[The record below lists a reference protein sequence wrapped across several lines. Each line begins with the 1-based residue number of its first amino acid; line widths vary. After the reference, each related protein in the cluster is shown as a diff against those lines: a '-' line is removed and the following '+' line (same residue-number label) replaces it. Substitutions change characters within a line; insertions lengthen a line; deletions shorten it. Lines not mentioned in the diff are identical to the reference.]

1 MAKKKKIYKVGIDSE
16 TYAISLVESPAI
28 EETLVALEEQKPIK
42 IQLADEEKYMVYS
55 AVLVP
60 DKPIYRRNEDGDEF
74 YIEFTK
80 ESIEKM
86 AQEYLMNYRQNEITL
101 DHATMANDIT
111 LVESWIK
118 TDMYK
123 DKSVAIGLSE
133 DLPIGTWIAG
143 LKVNQIDAWNRIK
156 NGELRGFSVESMISL
171 EEFSKQEQN
180 TNNMSIETNDNMFWD
195 KMKNILSEVFTSL
208 SMSKKDEADIESSE
222 TYKITPESA
231 AKELEAILSKDS
243 DDKSYPLS
251 AMTDPLNIEL
261 ANQSG
266 FTSVEA
272 YLDEVYAIKT
282 DGYTSGTSAQANFEE
297 NALPTEPTVE
307 PNTITVQVQP
317 LTEEE
322 KSTIEEGIKSGAT
335 EAPKVEEKPQE
346 NNAHLEELIN
356 SLKEEIN
363 ALKEMN
369 NGLNDK
375 VKELSKEP
383 STKPVNTNAKPS
395 GASTYS
401 AWREQMRSMIG

>member
-1 MAKKKKIYKVGIDSE
+1 MAKKIKKYKVGIDSE

-42 IQLADEEKYMVYS
+42 VQLADEEKYMVYS

-86 AQEYLMNYRQNEITL
+86 AQEYMMNYRQNEITL
-101 DHATMANDIT
+101 DHETMANDIT

-180 TNNMSIETNDNMFWD
+180 TNNMNIETNDMFWD
-195 KMKNILSEVFTSL
+195 KLKNILKDTF
-208 SMSKKDEADIESSE
+208 SKKVEEPTVE
-222 TYKITPESA
+222 
-231 AKELEAILSKDS
+231 
-243 DDKSYPLS
+243 
-251 AMTDPLNIEL
+251 EL
-261 ANQSG
+261 AANSG
-266 FTSVEA
+266 FTNVEDYQKEVEA
-272 YLDEVYAIKT
+272 VKAEL
-282 DGYTSGTSAQANFEE
+282 EE
-297 NALPTEPTVE
+297 QNAEEPAVEPTVE
-307 PNTITVQVQP
+307 PTV
-317 LTEEE
+317 EEP
-322 KSTIEEGIKSGAT
+322 KPAEEPKVDEPT
-335 EAPKVEEKPQE
+335 VEEPKVEEKPNE
-346 NNAHLEELIN
+346 DNTKHLEELIG

-369 NGLNDK
+369 SGLNDK

-383 STKPVNTNAKPS
+383 SAKPVNTNAKPS
-395 GASTYS
+395 AADTYS

>member
-1 MAKKKKIYKVGIDSE
+1 MSKKKKIYKVGIDSE

-42 IQLADEEKYMVYS
+42 VQLADEEKYMVYS

-60 DKPIYRRNEDGDEF
+60 DKPIYRRNEDGNEF

-180 TNNMSIETNDNMFWD
+180 TNNMIETNDNMFWD
-195 KMKNILSEVFTSL
+195 KMKSILSEVFTSL
-208 SMSKKDEADIESSE
+208 SMNNRSEADIETSE
-222 TYKITPESA
+222 GMRITPESA
-231 AKELEAILSKDS
+231 LKEWENF
-243 DDKSYPLS
+243 DKKEDWQKPYPLS
-251 AMTDPLNIEL
+251 ALTDPQNIEL
-261 ANQSG
+261 ANMSG
-266 FTSVEA
+266 FTSMES

-282 DGYTSGTSAQANFEE
+282 ELEE
-297 NALPTEPTVE
+297 QNAPQGEPTLE
-307 PNTITVQVQP
+307 PSEPSEPSEPTN
-317 LTEEE
+317 E
-322 KSTIEEGIKSGAT
+322 
-335 EAPKVEEKPQE
+335 PQE
-346 NNAHLEELIN
+346 PKEEPIEPKNEPKSEDISKLEELIG
-356 SLKEEIN
+356 SLKGEIE
-363 ALKEMN
+363 ALKTMN
-369 NGLNDK
+369 SGLEEK
-375 VKELSKEP
+375 VKEMSKEP
-383 STKPVNTNAKPS
+383 SAKPVNTNSKPS
-395 GASTYS
+395 ANNTYAS
-401 AWREQMRSMIG
+401 WREQMRGMIG

>member
-1 MAKKKKIYKVGIDSE
+1 MTKKKKIYKVGIDSE

-42 IQLADEEKYMVYS
+42 VQLADEEKYMVYS

-60 DKPIYRRNEDGDEF
+60 DRPIYRRNEDGDEF

-180 TNNMSIETNDNMFWD
+180 TNNMNIETNDMFWD
-195 KMKNILSEVFTSL
+195 KLKNILKDTF
-208 SMSKKDEADIESSE
+208 SKK
-222 TYKITPESA
+222 
-231 AKELEAILSKDS
+231 
-243 DDKSYPLS
+243 
-251 AMTDPLNIEL
+251 
-261 ANQSG
+261 
-266 FTSVEA
+266 VE
-272 YLDEVYAIKT
+272 
-282 DGYTSGTSAQANFEE
+282 
-297 NALPTEPTVE
+297 EPTVE
-307 PNTITVQVQP
+307 ELAANSGFTNVEEYEKEVEAVKEELEEQNAPTEPQAQEPTVETP
-317 LTEEE
+317 KTEEPV
-322 KSTIEEGIKSGAT
+322 TEEPNVEEPKPT
-335 EAPKVEEKPQE
+335 EEAPKTEEKPQE
-346 NNAHLEELIN
+346 NNKHLEELIN

-395 GASTYS
+395 AADTYS
-401 AWREQMRSMIG
+401 AWREQLRNMIR

>member
-1 MAKKKKIYKVGIDSE
+1 MTKKKKIYKVGIDSE

-42 IQLADEEKYMVYS
+42 VQLADEEKYMVYS

-60 DKPIYRRNEDGDEF
+60 DRPIYRRNEDGDEF

-101 DHATMANDIT
+101 DHETMANDIT

-180 TNNMSIETNDNMFWD
+180 TNNMNIETNDMFWD
-195 KMKNILSEVFTSL
+195 KLKNILKDTF
-208 SMSKKDEADIESSE
+208 SKKVEEPTVEELAANGGFTNVEDYQKEVEAIN
-222 TYKITPESA
+222 A
-231 AKELEAILSKDS
+231 ELEEQNA
-243 DDKSYPLS
+243 
-251 AMTDPLNIEL
+251 
-261 ANQSG
+261 
-266 FTSVEA
+266 
-272 YLDEVYAIKT
+272 
-282 DGYTSGTSAQANFEE
+282 EE
-297 NALPTEPTVE
+297 PAVEPTVE
-307 PNTITVQVQP
+307 PTV
-317 LTEEE
+317 EEP
-322 KSTIEEGIKSGAT
+322 KPAEEPKVDEPT
-335 EAPKVEEKPQE
+335 VEEPKVEEKPKE
-346 NNAHLEELIN
+346 DNTKHLEELIG

-369 NGLNDK
+369 SGLNDK

-383 STKPVNTNAKPS
+383 SAKPVNTNAKPS
-395 GASTYS
+395 AADTYS

>member
-42 IQLADEEKYMVYS
+42 VQLADEEKYMVYS

-101 DHATMANDIT
+101 DHETMANDIT

-180 TNNMSIETNDNMFWD
+180 TNNMNIETNDMFWD
-195 KMKNILSEVFTSL
+195 KLKNILKDTF
-208 SMSKKDEADIESSE
+208 SKKVEEPTVE
-222 TYKITPESA
+222 
-231 AKELEAILSKDS
+231 
-243 DDKSYPLS
+243 
-251 AMTDPLNIEL
+251 EL
-261 ANQSG
+261 AANSG
-266 FTSVEA
+266 FTNVEDYQKEVEA
-272 YLDEVYAIKT
+272 IKAELE
-282 DGYTSGTSAQANFEE
+282 GQNAEE
-297 NALPTEPTVE
+297 PTIEPTVE
-307 PNTITVQVQP
+307 PTV
-317 LTEEE
+317 EEP
-322 KSTIEEGIKSGAT
+322 KPAEEPKVDEPT
-335 EAPKVEEKPQE
+335 VEEPKVEEKPKDD
-346 NNAHLEELIN
+346 NTKHLEELIG

-369 NGLNDK
+369 SGLNDK

-383 STKPVNTNAKPS
+383 SAKPVNTNAKPS
-395 GASTYS
+395 AADTYS

>member
-42 IQLADEEKYMVYS
+42 VQLADEDKYMVYS

-60 DKPIYRRNEDGDEF
+60 DRPIYRRNEDGDEF

-101 DHATMANDIT
+101 DHETMANDIT

-180 TNNMSIETNDNMFWD
+180 TNNMNIETNDMFWD
-195 KMKNILSEVFTSL
+195 KLKNILKDTF
-208 SMSKKDEADIESSE
+208 SKKVEEPTVE
-222 TYKITPESA
+222 
-231 AKELEAILSKDS
+231 
-243 DDKSYPLS
+243 
-251 AMTDPLNIEL
+251 EL
-261 ANQSG
+261 AANSG
-266 FTSVEA
+266 FTNVEDYQKEVEA
-272 YLDEVYAIKT
+272 VKAEL
-282 DGYTSGTSAQANFEE
+282 EE
-297 NALPTEPTVE
+297 QNAEEPAVEPTVE
-307 PNTITVQVQP
+307 PTV
-317 LTEEE
+317 EEP
-322 KSTIEEGIKSGAT
+322 KPAEEPKVD
-335 EAPKVEEKPQE
+335 EPVVEEPKVEEKPKE
-346 NNAHLEELIN
+346 DNTKHLEELIG

-369 NGLNDK
+369 SGLNDK

-383 STKPVNTNAKPS
+383 SAKPVNTNAKPS
-395 GASTYS
+395 AADTYS
-401 AWREQMRSMIG
+401 AWREQLRSMIG

>member
-1 MAKKKKIYKVGIDSE
+1 MAKKIKKYKVGIDSE

-42 IQLADEEKYMVYS
+42 VQLADEDKYMVYS

-60 DKPIYRRNEDGDEF
+60 DRPIYRRNEDGDEF

-101 DHATMANDIT
+101 DHETMANDIT

-180 TNNMSIETNDNMFWD
+180 TNNMNIETNDMFWD
-195 KMKNILSEVFTSL
+195 KLKNILKDTF
-208 SMSKKDEADIESSE
+208 SKK
-222 TYKITPESA
+222 
-231 AKELEAILSKDS
+231 
-243 DDKSYPLS
+243 
-251 AMTDPLNIEL
+251 
-261 ANQSG
+261 
-266 FTSVEA
+266 VE
-272 YLDEVYAIKT
+272 
-282 DGYTSGTSAQANFEE
+282 
-297 NALPTEPTVE
+297 EPTVE
-307 PNTITVQVQP
+307 ELASNSGFTNVEDYQKEVEAVKAELEEQNAEEPTVGSTVEP
-317 LTEEE
+317 TVEEP
-322 KSTIEEGIKSGAT
+322 KPAEE
-335 EAPKVEEKPQE
+335 PKVEEQAVEEPKVEDKPKE
-346 NNAHLEELIN
+346 DNTKHLEELIG

-369 NGLNDK
+369 SGLNDK

-383 STKPVNTNAKPS
+383 SAKPVNTNAKPS
-395 GASTYS
+395 AADTYS